1 MNNEISSYKAIVRAV
16 IKKITG
22 NYNEDLE
29 QEAYLKIWQNQNKYQ
44 DEGKKSSWLSV
55 VTANLCRDYLK
66 SRFNKYNNRTLQ
78 GEIIE
83 KVSVTPKYEEK
94 LDKKKRQKIILKA
107 VDELPKELRQVI
119 ILYEF
124 EEKTYKEIAEKLNIA
139 EGTVKSRLFNA
150 RKILAQKLSFLK
162 EKNND

>member
-1 MNNEISSYKAIVRAV
+1 MSNEITSYKAIVRAV

-29 QEAYLKIWQNQNKYQ
+29 QEAYLKIWQNQNNYQ
-44 DEGKKSSWLSV
+44 DEGKKSSWLGV

-66 SRFNKYNNRTLQ
+66 SRFNKYNNCILQ

-94 LDKKKRQKIILKA
+94 S
-107 VDELPKELRQVI
+107 
-119 ILYEF
+119 
-124 EEKTYKEIAEKLNIA
+124 YKEIADKLKIA

-150 RKILAQKLSFLK
+150 RKILAKQLSFLK
-162 EKNND
+162 GEKQ

>member
-29 QEAYLKIWQNQNKYQ
+29 QEAYLKIWQNQSSYQ
-44 DEGKKSSWLSV
+44 EKGKKSAWLGML
-55 VTANLCRDYLK
+55 TANLCRDYLK
-66 SRFNKYNNRTLQ
+66 SRFNKYNDSTLQ

-94 LDKKKRQKIILKA
+94 IDKKKRQKIILKA

-124 EEKTYKEIAEKLNIA
+124 EEKPYKEIADKLKIA

-162 EKNND
+162 ENNHE

>member
-1 MNNEISSYKAIVRAV
+1 MSNEIASYKAIVRAV

-29 QEAYLKIWQNQNKYQ
+29 QEAYLKIWQNKENYQ
-44 DEGKKSSWLSV
+44 EQGKKSAWLGML
-55 VTANLCRDYLK
+55 TANICRDYLK
-66 SRFNKYNNRTLQ
+66 SRFNKNNAQTLQ

-83 KVSVTPKYEEK
+83 KVSVTPKFDEK
-94 LDKKKRQKIILKA
+94 IDKKKRQKIILKA
-107 VDELPKELRQVI
+107 VDELPADLRKVI

-124 EEKTYKEIAEKLNIA
+124 EEKSYKEIADKLKIA

-150 RKILAQKLSFLK
+150 HKILAQKLSFLK

>member
-66 SRFNKYNNRTLQ
+66 SRFNKYNNNTLQ

-83 KVSVTPKYEEK
+83 KVSVNPKYEEK

>member
-1 MNNEISSYKAIVRAV
+1 MNNEITSYKAIVRAV

-29 QEAYLKIWQNQNKYQ
+29 QEVYLKIWQNQNNYQ
-44 DEGKKSSWLSV
+44 DEGKKSSWLGV

-66 SRFNKYNNRTLQ
+66 SRFNKHNNCTLQ

-94 LDKKKRQKIILKA
+94 IDKKKRQKIILKA
-107 VDELPKELRQVI
+107 VDELPADLRKVI

-124 EEKTYKEIAEKLNIA
+124 EEKSYKEIADKLKIA

-150 RKILAQKLSFLK
+150 RKILAKQLSFLK
-162 EKNND
+162 GEK

>member
-1 MNNEISSYKAIVRAV
+1 MSNEITSYKAIVRAV

-29 QEAYLKIWQNQNKYQ
+29 QEAYLKIWQNHNNYQ
-44 DEGKKSSWLSV
+44 DEGKKSSWLGV

-66 SRFNKYNNRTLQ
+66 SRFNKYNNCILQ

-83 KVSVTPKYEEK
+83 KVGVTPKYEEK
-94 LDKKKRQKIILKA
+94 IDKKKRQKIILKA
-107 VDELPKELRQVI
+107 VDELPADLRKVI
-119 ILYEF
+119 VLYEF
-124 EEKTYKEIAEKLNIA
+124 EEKSYKEIADKLKIA

-150 RKILAQKLSFLK
+150 RKILAKQLSFLK
-162 EKNND
+162 GEKQ

>member
-1 MNNEISSYKAIVRAV
+1 MNNEITSYKAIVRAV

-29 QEAYLKIWQNQNKYQ
+29 QEAYLKIWQNQNNYQ
-44 DEGKKSSWLSV
+44 DEGKKSSWLGV

-66 SRFNKYNNRTLQ
+66 SRFNKYNNCTLQ

-83 KVSVTPKYEEK
+83 KVSVIPKYEEK
-94 LDKKKRQKIILKA
+94 IDKKKRQKIILKA
-107 VDELPKELRQVI
+107 VDELPADLRKVI

-124 EEKTYKEIAEKLNIA
+124 EEKSYKEIADKLKIA
-139 EGTVKSRLFNA
+139 EGTVKSSLFNA
-150 RKILAQKLSFLK
+150 RKILAKQLSFLK
-162 EKNND
+162 GEKQ